1 MALVIVSMP
10 PPLLSRKTLREARSL
25 VFASRMVSAKVRM
38 SDTPTFPS
46 GAVFAFAESDAET
59 DRAAVM
65 STPVFWM
72 VSG

>member
-1 MALVIVSMP
+1 MALTIPSTP
-10 PPLLSRKTLREARSL
+10 PPLLSRKVFSEARSL

-38 SDTPTFPS
+38 LDTPTLPS
-46 GAVFAFAESDAET
+46 GAVLALAESDAET
-59 DRAAVM
+59 DKAAVM